1 MIVIHAL
8 RLYTTLRC
16 SFLNF
21 RFFSVRGTCFSE
33 RRFIKVYRYA
43 AYVFVVMECIL
54 DACVAVVAPG
64 GKAAFVMAYARL

>member
-33 RRFIKVYRYA
+33 RRFVKFYRYS
-43 AYVFVVMECIL
+43 AYVIVVMECIL

-64 GKAAFVMAYARL
+64 GKTAFVTPCARM